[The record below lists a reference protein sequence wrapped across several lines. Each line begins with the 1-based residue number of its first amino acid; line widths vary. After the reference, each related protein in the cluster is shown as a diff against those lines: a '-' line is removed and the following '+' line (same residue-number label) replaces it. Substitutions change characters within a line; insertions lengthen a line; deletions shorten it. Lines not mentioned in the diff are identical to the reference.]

1 MKKTLLTVCMAA
13 VSLLGSAA
21 VGAEV
26 SDLRGVCRNGQV
38 FLQWNEK
45 DLPADARVSVWSSN
59 KPLSKADLKNAR
71 KEASLLNPQSARD
84 WWLDISSFLVPRSK
98 KAKSEEIFAGNVASE
113 KDKRKAAAGFV
124 IEEGGKALDPA
135 SGLHVHTPGPG
146 ETGKR
151 YFAVTVHKGSSAEA
165 VAFAATAVPV
175 EVVSGKV
182 QPIRISGPKLTAG
195 CAKGLP
201 LFISLHGRG
210 GGVGVDA
217 NGNARGTHLLFAP
230 KSLAWREGI
239 PFKFQVDVLKDRVVL
254 TLFDRIWI
262 GRTMSR
268 AECADL
274 RDMVPA
280 ISTFWMGYNPDIA
293 LPMKGPK
300 YRFDNF
306 TERYI
311 LFVMEWVQEFLG
323 ADKNRTYILGASMGG
338 TAGVQLATHFPDRFA
353 AVQAGVPIYSFTWKQ
368 MGKMKGS
375 AWRLT
380 CSAGKFT
387 AKNPALMP
395 DGKELLDYSSGAK
408 NIARSAV
415 DMPPLFCTSGRRDSS
430 IPWVNNPP
438 FFAAA
443 DRAKQFVSVYWNNG
457 THRMSQEAPKDMQ
470 INWKQ
475 LLKFRL
481 NESFPVFSQFSDN
494 RNFGNGDPKDG
505 DLAGWVNRG
514 ISWHGVKDTADRYEI
529 VLSVSHPDIKY
540 PVSAAVTIRRRQNF
554 RPVPGTEVTFS
565 CGSVKGKVKIS
576 KDGLLTIPHVRFNSK
591 EGVKLVISK

>member
-1 MKKTLLTVCMAA
+1 MAA
-13 VSLLGSAA
+13 FSFWGSA
-21 VGAEV
+21 VSGVEV

-45 DLPADARVSVWSSN
+45 DLPADARLSVWSSD
-59 KPLSKADLKNAR
+59 KPLTKADLKNAR
-71 KEASLLNPQSARD
+71 KTASLLNPKSARD

-113 KDKRKAAAGFV
+113 KDKNKAVSGFV
-124 IEEGGKALDPA
+124 IEEGGKPLDPA

-151 YFAVTVHKGSSAEA
+151 YFAVTVHRGTAAEA
-165 VAFAATAVPV
+165 AAFTATTAPI
-175 EVVSGKV
+175 EVTSGKV
-182 QPIRISGPKLTAG
+182 QPIRISGKKLTGG

-217 NGNARGTHLLFAP
+217 KGNARGTHLLFAP
-230 KSLAWREGI
+230 GSIAWREGI
-239 PFKFQVDVLKDRVVL
+239 PFKFQLDVLKDRVVL

-280 ISTFWMGYNPDIA
+280 IATFWMGYNPDIA
-293 LPMKGPK
+293 LPMKGPG

-311 LFVMEWVQEFLG
+311 LFVIDWVQEFLG
-323 ADKNRTYILGASMGG
+323 ADKNRTYIQGASMGG
-338 TAGVQLATHFPDRFA
+338 TAAVQLATHFPDRFA
-353 AVQAGVPIYSFTWKQ
+353 AVYAGVPIYSFTWKQ
-368 MGKMKGS
+368 MGRMKGS

-395 DGKELLDYSSGAK
+395 DGKDLLDYSSGAK

-415 DMPPLFCTSGRRDSS
+415 DMPPIFCTSGRKDLS

-443 DRAKQFVSVYWNNG
+443 DQAKQFVSVYWNNG
-457 THRMSQEAPKDMQ
+457 THRMSQDAPQDMQ
-470 INWKQ
+470 ITWKQ

-554 RPVPGTEVTFS
+554 RPAPGTEVAFEY
-565 CGSVKGKVKIS
+565 GSVKGKVKIS
-576 KDGLLTIPHVRFNSK
+576 KEGLLTIPHVRFSSK
-591 EGVKLVISK
+591 EGVKLIISK